1 MQRLSC
7 LKISDKGVVNFDDD
21 GGKKIVANNDCDIL
35 KVGLSDGCDLKAKNI
50 EISSSGADFD
60 VEYDG
65 KTYRVHIVIPGKFS
79 VYNAICAMGAALQM
93 GIDMDTIIK
102 GLENATG
109 VVGRVEVVPTNTDY
123 TVIIDYAHT
132 PDGLENIIKTVKDF
146 AKGEVITLFGCGG
159 DRDNTK
165 RPIMGEI
172 AGKLSD
178 YSIIT
183 SDNPRT
189 EDPVSIIEQIEVG
202 MKRTD
207 GKYKVIVDRR
217 EAIAYALD
225 HAKER

>member
-1 MQRLSC
+1 MTVRH
-7 LKISDKGVVNFDDD
+7 
-21 GGKKIVANNDCDIL
+21 
-35 KVGLSDGCDLKAKNI
+35 
-50 EISSSGADFD
+50 
-60 VEYDG
+60 
-65 KTYRVHIVIPGKFS
+65 YRVHIVIPGKFS

-165 RPIMGEI
+165 QPIMGEI

-183 SDNPRT
+183 SDKSAYGRPCFYY
-189 EDPVSIIEQIEVG
+189 
-202 MKRTD
+202 RTD
-207 GKYKVIVDRR
+207 RSRNETHRR
-217 EAIAYALD
+217 EI
-225 HAKER
+225 